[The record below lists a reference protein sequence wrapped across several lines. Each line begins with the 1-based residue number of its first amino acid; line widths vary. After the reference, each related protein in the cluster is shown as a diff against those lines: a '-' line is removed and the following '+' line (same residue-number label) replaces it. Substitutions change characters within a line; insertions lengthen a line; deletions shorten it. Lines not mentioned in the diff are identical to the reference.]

1 MKNIDILNLANTGV
15 FLISANTLDAAHAY
29 KVIKFK
35 GAVRKI
41 AEAVDEEQKAIA
53 KEAGIED
60 TATFDKER
68 AELRKTN
75 SNPERLA
82 ELDKQLARFIELRE
96 NFYKEP
102 VELEGVKTIP
112 YEQFFALQKENKDL
126 EGKPLE
132 AYADLL
138 EGVLWAAPEE
148 NEEK

>member
-35 GAVRKI
+35 GAVRKV

-102 VELEGVKTIP
+102 VKLEGVKTIP

-148 NEEK
+148 KE

>member
-1 MKNIDILNLANTGV
+1 MKNIDILNLANTGI

-41 AEAVDEEQKAIA
+41 AEAVYEEQKAIA

-60 TATFDKER
+60 TAAFDKER

-82 ELDKQLARFIELRE
+82 ELDKQLSRFIELRE

-126 EGKPLE
+126 EKKPLE

-148 NEEK
+148 KE

>member
-35 GAVRKI
+35 GAVRKV

-102 VELEGVKTIP
+102 VKLEGVKTIP

-138 EGVLWAAPEE
+138 EGVLWVAPEE
-148 NEEK
+148 KE